1 MSSRTVTDKG
11 PYYNLPTFPDHD
23 GKQYTAIVTGANGIS
38 GAYISRVLSE
48 SPQRWKTIYALSRRP
63 PVNPL
68 GGNVKYL
75 SLDFLSTPEE
85 IAKVLVDEH
94 VKA

>member
-1 MSSRTVTDKG
+1 MATQTVANKDI
-11 PYYNLPTFPDHD
+11 YYSLPTFPEHD

-38 GAYISRVLSE
+38 GAYIARTLAE
-48 SPQRWKTIYALSRRP
+48 SPQRWKTIYALSRRS
-63 PVNPL
+63 PVNPV

-75 SLDFLSTPEE
+75 SVDFLKSPEE
-85 IAKVLVDEH
+85 IAQALAAEG